1 MSQRIKKQI
10 IIGLILFLILAGFG
24 FLIYS
29 GYVKPESSC
38 NDNIKNQGEE
48 DTDCG
53 GPCPS
58 CELINISELEVLSVK
73 VVASQNNF
81 YDLAAQIKNP
91 NQNYGSG
98 QVSYQ
103 FELYDSQNNLIAQYP
118 GSTYIL
124 PNQTKYL
131 LKIKAESSQ
140 PVKQV
145 KISFGEINWQKPEDY
160 QPPQLAVQQREYRL
174 LDDQEPGFSQVRA
187 ILINKTSFD
196 FDKIDIDILLFDSYN
211 RLLAINTNEIKTL
224 LAGQERDFFATWF
237 NQITG
242 QVSLI
247 EIEAETNIFNP
258 DNLLK
263 GTQEKE
269 KFQEY

>member
-1 MSQRIKKQI
+1 MSRRTKKQI
-10 IIGLILFLILAGFG
+10 IIGFIFLLILAGFG

-29 GYVKPESSC
+29 GYIKPEPSC
-38 NDNIKNQGEE
+38 NDGIKNQDEE
-48 DTDCG
+48 DIDCG
-53 GPCPS
+53 GSCDS
-58 CELINISELEVLSVK
+58 CELINIKELEVLSVK
-73 VVASQNNF
+73 VVASQDNF

-98 QVSYQ
+98 NVLYQ
-103 FELYDSQNNLIAQYP
+103 FELYDSNDNLIIQYS

-131 LKIKAESSQ
+131 LKVRAESSQ

-145 KISFGEINWQKPEDY
+145 KISFGEISWQRPEDY
-160 QPPQLAVQQREYRL
+160 QPPQLVVQQKEYRL
-174 LDDQEPGFSQVRA
+174 LNAQEPGFSQVRA

-211 RLLAINTNEIKTL
+211 RLLAINTNEIRTL

-237 NQITG
+237 NQIIG
-242 QVSLI
+242 QAILI

-263 GTQEKE
+263 GIQERE
-269 KFQEY
+269 RFQEY